1 LKQENEKQWLLTLV
15 KKGLLDADVAED
27 ILINLAAGTHLMEG
41 DLGLATS
48 VV

>member
-1 LKQENEKQWLLTLV
+1 LKQENEKLWSLTLV

-41 DLGLATS
+41 DLGPAIS